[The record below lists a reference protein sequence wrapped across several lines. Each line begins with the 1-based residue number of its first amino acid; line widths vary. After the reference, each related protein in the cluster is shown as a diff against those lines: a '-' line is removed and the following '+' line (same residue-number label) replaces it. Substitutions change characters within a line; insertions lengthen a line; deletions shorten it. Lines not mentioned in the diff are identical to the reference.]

1 MSGIGSACCGAETPF
16 QTKSKVKATQK
27 KGLTQTMSTALT
39 VRKLEKACEQK
50 ANF

>member
-27 KGLTQTMSTALT
+27 IRPDPNNVHSADGSKT
-39 VRKLEKACEQK
+39 
-50 ANF
+50 